1 MSLLRQFMYQRRSA
15 YPSQRGEGAENDRFD
30 SSFESH
36 TPNKAPVNSIPES
49 PPSQR
54 FTGSSRH
61 QFVCLRRDG
70 CRKRYNRLSSSS
82 EGEEEG
88 EFKGKDFT
96 PMEMIQSR
104 TPVTIFS
111 KLPASKRKKR
121 ILQDGSDGMERQV
134 QVGSMELG
142 CTKETCA
149 VYKSKDSV

>member
-1 MSLLRQFMYQRRSA
+1 MSLLRQFMYQKRSA

-30 SSFESH
+30 SSFGSH

-54 FTGSSRH
+54 CTGSSRH

-70 CRKRYNRLSSSS
+70 CRKRYNRFSSSS

-88 EFKGKDFT
+88 ESKGKDFT
-96 PMEMIQSR
+96 PREMIQSH

-111 KLPASKRKKR
+111 NFPDSKRKKR
-121 ILQDGSDGMERQV
+121 ILEDSSDDMEG

-142 CTKETCA
+142 CTKKTCA